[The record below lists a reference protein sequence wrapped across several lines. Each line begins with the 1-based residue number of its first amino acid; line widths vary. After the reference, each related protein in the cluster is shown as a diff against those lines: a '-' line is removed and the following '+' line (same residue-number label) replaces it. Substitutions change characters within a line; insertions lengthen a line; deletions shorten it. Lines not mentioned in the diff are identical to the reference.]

1 MAKLMTRRE
10 SRQEAFCLLFEKTF
24 TDMTIE
30 EIIEGAIETRDL
42 EVSDFTRELAEGT
55 VEHTE
60 ELDALIES
68 KLKNWK
74 INRIS
79 KVSLSILRMA
89 SFELLYRKDVPTN
102 VAINEAVEL
111 AKQYA
116 AEEECAFING
126 VLGAIAKDQDTHNK
140 TENE

>member
-1 MAKLMTRRE
+1 MTRHE

-24 TDMTIE
+24 TDMDID
-30 EIIEGAIETRDL
+30 EIIQGATE
-42 EVSDFTRELAEGT
+42 TRELSVNDFTLQLAKGT
-55 VEHTE
+55 VEHLDE
-60 ELDALIES
+60 IDALIES

-74 INRIS
+74 LSRIS

-89 SFELLYRKDVPTN
+89 VYELKYLTDVPSS

-116 AEEECAFING
+116 SEDDYSFVNG
-126 VLGAIAKDQDTHNK
+126 VLGNVAKELDA
-140 TENE
+140 ENQTGKE

>member
-1 MAKLMTRRE
+1 MTRHE

-24 TDMTIE
+24 TDMDID
-30 EIIEGAIETRDL
+30 EIIQGATE
-42 EVSDFTRELAEGT
+42 TRELSVNDFTLQLAKGT
-55 VEHTE
+55 VEHLDE
-60 ELDALIES
+60 IDALIES

-74 INRIS
+74 LSRIS

-89 SFELLYRKDVPTN
+89 VYELKYLADVPAS

-116 AEEECAFING
+116 SEDDYSFVNG
-126 VLGAIAKDQDTHNK
+126 VLGNVAKELDAENK
-140 TENE
+140 TGKE

>member
-1 MAKLMTRRE
+1 MTRHE

-24 TDMTIE
+24 TDMDID
-30 EIIEGAIETRDL
+30 EIIQGATE
-42 EVSDFTRELAEGT
+42 TRELSVNDFTLQLAKGT
-55 VEHTE
+55 VEHLDE
-60 ELDALIES
+60 IDALIES

-74 INRIS
+74 LSRIS

-89 SFELLYRKDVPTN
+89 VYELKYLADVPAS

-116 AEEECAFING
+116 SEDDYSFVNG
-126 VLGAIAKDQDTHNK
+126 VLGNVAKELDA
-140 TENE
+140 ENQTGKE

>member
-1 MAKLMTRRE
+1 MTRHE

-24 TDMTIE
+24 TDMDID
-30 EIIEGAIETRDL
+30 EIIQGATE
-42 EVSDFTRELAEGT
+42 TRELSVNDFTLQLAKGT
-55 VEHTE
+55 VEHLDE
-60 ELDALIES
+60 IDALIES

-74 INRIS
+74 LSRIS

-89 SFELLYRKDVPTN
+89 VYELKYLADVPSS

-116 AEEECAFING
+116 SEDDYSFVNG
-126 VLGAIAKDQDTHNK
+126 VLGNVAKELD
-140 TENE
+140 TENQTGKE

>member
-1 MAKLMTRRE
+1 MTRHE

-24 TDMTIE
+24 TDMDID
-30 EIIEGAIETRDL
+30 EIIQGATE
-42 EVSDFTRELAEGT
+42 TRELSVNDFTLQLAKGT
-55 VEHTE
+55 VEHLDE
-60 ELDALIES
+60 IDALIES

-74 INRIS
+74 LSRIS

-89 SFELLYRKDVPTN
+89 VYELKYLADVPSS

-116 AEEECAFING
+116 SEDDYSFVNG
-126 VLGAIAKDQDTHNK
+126 VLGNVAKELDA
-140 TENE
+140 ENQTGKE

>member
-1 MAKLMTRRE
+1 MTRHE

-24 TDMTIE
+24 TDMDID
-30 EIIEGAIETRDL
+30 EIIQGATE
-42 EVSDFTRELAEGT
+42 TRELSVNDFTLQLAKGT
-55 VEHTE
+55 LEHLDE
-60 ELDALIES
+60 IDALIES

-74 INRIS
+74 LSRIS

-89 SFELLYRKDVPTN
+89 VYELKYLADVPAS

-116 AEEECAFING
+116 SEDDYSFVNG
-126 VLGAIAKDQDTHNK
+126 VLGNVAKELDA
-140 TENE
+140 ENQTGKE